1 MGEAKKYVSAA
12 GFRQGLEE
20 RLKTKS
26 RSDGIDIMRL
36 RRQVAF
42 DRLLARLFHTSD
54 TPWVL
59 KGGYAM
65 ELRID
70 RARTTRDLDLGLK
83 VKPGRDLLGLI
94 QEQAGKN
101 LGDYFTFIIGEA
113 VMELDAAPYG
123 GERYPVEARMDGRTF
138 IKFQI
143 DIGTGDD
150 GLEPNDTLKGRDWLA
165 FAGMSAPVF
174 IATPAAQQFAEKL
187 HAYTLIRETPNSRV
201 KDLVDMVLLI
211 NLGALDKARVRE
223 ALRKTFARRN
233 THPVP
238 NRLEPPPHAWERP
251 FQALAVECGL
261 EFDIARAFVVLSA
274 FYLGDGQ
281 GQGILDA

>member
-1 MGEAKKYVSAA
+1 MAEAKKYVTPAS
-12 GFRQGLEE
+12 FRQGLEE
-20 RLKTKS
+20 RLKTLS

-42 DRLLARLFHTSD
+42 DRLLARLFHASE

-70 RARTTRDLDLGLK
+70 RARTTKDLDLGLK
-83 VKPGRDLLGLI
+83 VKPGRDLLGLV
-94 QEQAGKN
+94 QEQAEKN
-101 LGDYFTFIIGEA
+101 LKDYFTFIIGEA
-113 VMELDAAPYG
+113 MMELDAAPYG

-138 IKFQI
+138 IKFHL
-143 DIGTGDD
+143 DIGIGDD
-150 GLEPNDTLKGRDWLA
+150 GLEPNETLQGRDWLA
-165 FAGMSAPVF
+165 FAGLPAPVF
-174 IATPAAQQFAEKL
+174 TATPAAQQFAEKL

-211 NLGALDKARVRE
+211 RLGTLEKAKVRE

-238 NRLEPPPHAWERP
+238 NQLIPPPPAWERP
-251 FQALAVECGL
+251 FRALADECGL
-261 EFDIARAFVVLSA
+261 NLEITQAFLILTA
-274 FYLGDGQ
+274 FYLGDGP
-281 GQGILDA
+281 GRGISDA